1 MPHRVSCRRGPA
13 RVIIAAAWVMLTSTT
28 RLEAQTPAP
37 AITEPPADN
46 ANSLSPIEVNA
57 QRRSLKKRV
66 QAFIA
71 AVTPPTYA
79 DSLLRWNHAICPVIM
94 GPPPDQSARILAHVS
109 QIAIAAGVA
118 IQPKPCAT
126 NLFIAA
132 WAYPEP
138 MLTAWGK
145 RDHLLFGRTPQKTVD
160 AFINTPRPVRVW
172 YNTVTAAPEA
182 TATFAEIAANATDPL
197 DAAHGY
203 SLFYFNQVQ
212 SFASVIV
219 VVDTKRA
226 AAVKLDQLSDYI
238 AVVALSKIN
247 LDADFDGTPT
257 ILSIFTPGAGSAAE
271 PAPAGIT
278 GWDRDYLRG
287 LYVTRQNSRRQRS
300 EIADMMVHDRVP

>member
-1 MPHRVSCRRGPA
+1 MPHRVSCRWGPA
-13 RVIIAAAWVMLTSTT
+13 RVIIAVAWVLLTSTT

-37 AITEPPADN
+37 AITEPAADN
-46 ANSLSPIEVNA
+46 VNSLSQIEVQA
-57 QRRSLKKRV
+57 QRRNLKKRV

-118 IQPKPCAT
+118 IQPKPCTT

-145 RDHLLFGRTPQKTVD
+145 RDHLLFGRTPQKKVD

-172 YNTVTAAPEA
+172 YNTVTTAPEE
-182 TATFAEIAANATDPL
+182 TATFAEIAPNATDPL

-203 SLFYFNQVQ
+203 SLFYFDEVQ

-226 AAVKLDQLSDYI
+226 AAVKARPAVRLYCGGGAVEDQTRRRFRRNAHHFEHFHAS
-238 AVVALSKIN
+238 
-247 LDADFDGTPT
+247 
-257 ILSIFTPGAGSAAE
+257 
-271 PAPAGIT
+271 
-278 GWDRDYLRG
+278 RG
-287 LYVTRQNSRRQRS
+287 LCRGARDCRHNRLGSRLSQGPVCHAPELAQTALGNRRYDG
-300 EIADMMVHDRVP
+300 AR